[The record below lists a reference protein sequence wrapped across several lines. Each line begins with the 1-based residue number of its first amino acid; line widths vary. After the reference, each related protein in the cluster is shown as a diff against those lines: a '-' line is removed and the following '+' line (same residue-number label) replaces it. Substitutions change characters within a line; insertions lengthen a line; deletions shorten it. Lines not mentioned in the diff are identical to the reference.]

1 MKLNQ
6 IINIIMGVGMILMI
20 ATIIILSCVI
30 DNTRKQNIILKQE
43 KNYLS
48 QTVDKMKAESIK
60 QQEIYAEEERLL
72 QKVKK
77 AKTLDEYIQ
86 VWNEINRS
94 NNGK

>member
-6 IINIIMGVGMILMI
+6 IINIILGGVMILLI
-20 ATIIILSCVI
+20 ITIIALSCVI

-48 QTVDKMKAESIK
+48 QTVDKMKKESIK

-94 NNGK
+94 NK

>member
-1 MKLNQ
+1 MKLLQ
-6 IINIIMGVGMILMI
+6 IINIILGGFMILLI
-20 ATIIILSCVI
+20 ITIIILSCVI
-30 DNTRKQNIILKQE
+30 DNTRKQNIILRQE
-43 KNYLS
+43 RNYLS
-48 QTVDKMKAESIK
+48 QTLNKMKAESIK

>member
-6 IINIIMGVGMILMI
+6 IINIILGGVIILLI
-20 ATIIILSCVI
+20 ITIIILSCVI

-48 QTVDKMKAESIK
+48 QTVDKMKKESIK

-94 NNGK
+94 NK